1 MGIQRNNNN
10 FVHSCIYNFIIVE
23 CEYKEKKMFYMSLET
38 EVTKVGQTT
47 AYSATYLHLIESQ
60 LC

>member
-1 MGIQRNNNN
+1 M
-10 FVHSCIYNFIIVE
+10 E